1 MIRLLINQKSF
12 STPVNVGVLLLRVYT
27 PARMLTHGGSKIMRL
42 LDGNLKFGGPLGIGS
57 EFSLLLAHSQN
68 SFVRSLSSLVWEQV

>member
-1 MIRLLINQKSF
+1 
-12 STPVNVGVLLLRVYT
+12 
-27 PARMLTHGGSKIMRL
+27 MLTHGGSKIMRL